1 MIFAAFNYFPRVA
14 AYGKKFVGCPQPG
27 VTFPFH
33 MMFGLFALGYF
44 CEYQSVGSKLSL
56 LSCAF

>member
-14 AYGKKFVGCPQPG
+14 TYGKKFVGCPQPG
-27 VTFPFH
+27 ITFPAH

-44 CEYQSVGSKLSL
+44 CEYQAVGSK
-56 LSCAF
+56 